1 MSLRKIVLLSLVAV
15 IGSAAA
21 AAPYDLLRSVCTG
34 PTILSLPWVGAGA
47 PRVYMRAE
55 KGKWVPAKFTSD
67 DGRLTFQ
74 LNPAELG
81 SGNIMLIIDPPAG
94 LALNDVKS
102 PVFSDV
108 TVDGKPVKTGTPVD
122 LGKVKAAPR
131 KVRATVKDAAN
142 ALDSE
147 GLKVMLDQEALPARQ
162 WRVCSVGPKQAQVEI
177 RLKQMEYGPHELL
190 VTAADTAPEPN
201 ESSLRVVFNLLDFG
215 NLALASMGAKVS
227 VSDSF
232 GGYESVT
239 PINDGVTTMPGDSC
253 GPDITWASAEVEAD
267 HWVEVTLPKPEE
279 IKEISVYWAAYT
291 HVTHTP
297 RHFKI
302 QVPEGTG
309 WKAVYASPSEGEKVS
324 SVSTARF
331 APVKVSKFRV
341 FMPKGQGSTSRPNLL
356 WIGEIKAR

>member
-1 MSLRKIVLLSLVAV
+1 MRKILLLSLIVV

-55 KGKWVPAKFTSD
+55 KGKWVPAKFSSEG
-67 DGRLTFQ
+67 GRLTFQ

-94 LALNDVKS
+94 LTLDDVKS
-102 PVFSDV
+102 PVFADV
-108 TVDGKPVKTGTPVD
+108 CIDGKSVKAGATVD
-122 LGKVKAAPR
+122 LGKVKTAPGQ
-131 KVRATVKDAAN
+131 VQATVKDADN
-142 ALDSE
+142 ALDTA
-147 GLKVMLDQEALPARQ
+147 GVRVMLDQETLAAKSWQVRK
-162 WRVCSVGPKQAQVEI
+162 VNPKQAQVEI
-177 RLKQMEYGPHELL
+177 RLPQMEYGPHELV
-190 VTAADTAPEPN
+190 VTAVDIAPEPN
-201 ESSLRVVFNLLDFG
+201 EGSLRVAFNLLDFG
-215 NLALASMGAKVS
+215 NLALASMGAKIS

-253 GPDITWASAEVEAD
+253 GPDISWASAEVDSD
-267 HWVEVTLPKPEE
+267 HWAEVTLPKPEE
-279 IKEISVYWAAYT
+279 IKEVSVYWAAYT

-297 RHFKI
+297 KHFEV
-302 QVPEGTG
+302 QVPEGAG
-309 WKAVYASPSEGEKVS
+309 WNTVYASPAEGEKVS
-324 SVSTARF
+324 TVSTARF
-331 APVKVSKFRV
+331 APVEVSRFRI
-341 FMPKGQGSTSRPNLL
+341 FMPKGQGSISRPNLL